1 MISSKFKLILK
12 WISKVPFL
20 LSLIAIIGV
29 IIDYGV
35 YQSVNFEQ
43 KLFWLYTTTIGV
55 GIVAN
60 VFRFF
65 QKKYNLKIQALV
77 FDIFFTL
84 ILLILLFH
92 HLKLLNI
99 PFLKDIVW
107 LQLGTVIVFIREIS
121 LIDFNLI
128 KEKLNPAQLFVLS
141 FFTIILIG
149 AVLLMLPKSTHNGI
163 TFVNALFT
171 STSAVCVTG
180 LVVVDTGTYFTH
192 FGQIVLIF
200 LMQLGG
206 LGIMTFAS
214 FFSYFFKGVSSYKN
228 QLMLSDMTNSEK
240 IAEVFSVIKK
250 IIVVTFSIEAIGAI
264 LIFRSLNTTLIP
276 NINDRIFFSIFHTV
290 SGFCNAGFSTLTN
303 NLYEVGYRF
312 NYPLHI
318 VIAFLIIL
326 GGIGF
331 PIIFNFFKYLRHII
345 KNRIKFFTNKQSV
358 VHLPWVININTKLVI
373 ITTTLLIVFGTLF
386 FYVLEYNHSLAN
398 QSAFGKIV
406 GAFFGAVTPR
416 TAGFNTLNMTS
427 LQAPTILLIIFLMW
441 VGASPA
447 STGGG
452 IKTSTF
458 AIATLN
464 IFSIAKRKNK
474 TEIFHREIAEISI
487 KRAFSVISLSL
498 IVIGFSVFFITI
510 FDGDKDMMSI
520 IFESF
525 SAFSTVGLSLG
536 ITSSL
541 SNTSKIILVITMFI
555 GRVGMLTLLIS
566 FLKKMAHTKYRHP
579 TEEILIN

>member
-1 MISSKFKLILK
+1 MLNAKLKTIVNWLSKI
-12 WISKVPFL
+12 PFL
-20 LSLIAIIGV
+20 LSFIAVIAIIV
-29 IIDYGV
+29 DYGV
-35 YQSVNFEQ
+35 FQSENFEQ
-43 KLFWLYTTTIGV
+43 KLFWLYTITIGV
-55 GIVAN
+55 GIVTN

-65 QKKYNLKIQALV
+65 QKKFNLNIQALV

-92 HLKLLNI
+92 HLKLFNVV
-99 PFLKDIVW
+99 FLKDIVW

-149 AVLLMLPKSTHNGI
+149 AILLMLPKSTHNGI

-250 IIVVTFSIEAIGAI
+250 IIVITFSIEAIGGI
-264 LIFRSLNTTLIP
+264 LIFRSLSTTLIP
-276 NINDRIFFSIFHTV
+276 SLNDRIFFSIFHTV

-331 PIIFNFFKYLRHII
+331 PILFNFIKYIQHLF
-345 KNRIKFFTNKQSV
+345 KNRIKIFESKQSAI
-358 VHLPWVININTKLVI
+358 HLPWVININTKLVA
-373 ITTTLLIVFGTLF
+373 ITTTLLIVFGSLF

-398 QSAFGKIV
+398 QSVFGKIV

-416 TAGFNTLNMTS
+416 TAGFNTINMAS

-498 IVIGFSVFFITI
+498 IVIGFSVFLITI
-510 FDGDKDMMSI
+510 FDGDKNIMSI
-520 IFESF
+520 AFESF

-541 SNTSKIILVITMFI
+541 SDTSKIILVITMFI

-566 FLKKMAHTKYRHP
+566 FLKKVAHTKYSHP

>member
-1 MISSKFKLILK
+1 
-12 WISKVPFL
+12 
-20 LSLIAIIGV
+20 
-29 IIDYGV
+29 
-35 YQSVNFEQ
+35 
-43 KLFWLYTTTIGV
+43 
-55 GIVAN
+55 
-60 VFRFF
+60 
-65 QKKYNLKIQALV
+65 
-77 FDIFFTL
+77 
-84 ILLILLFH
+84 
-92 HLKLLNI
+92 
-99 PFLKDIVW
+99 
-107 LQLGTVIVFIREIS
+107 
-121 LIDFNLI
+121 
-128 KEKLNPAQLFVLS
+128 
-141 FFTIILIG
+141 
-149 AVLLMLPKSTHNGI
+149 
-163 TFVNALFT
+163 
-171 STSAVCVTG
+171 
-180 LVVVDTGTYFTH
+180 
-192 FGQIVLIF
+192 
-200 LMQLGG
+200 
-206 LGIMTFAS
+206 MTFAS

-250 IIVVTFSIEAIGAI
+250 IIVITFSIEAIGGI
-264 LIFRSLNTTLIP
+264 LIFRSLSTTLIP
-276 NINDRIFFSIFHTV
+276 SLNDRIFFSIFHTV

-331 PIIFNFFKYLRHII
+331 PILFNFIKYIQHLF
-345 KNRIKFFTNKQSV
+345 KNRIKIFESKQSAI
-358 VHLPWVININTKLVI
+358 HLPWVININTKLVA
-373 ITTTLLIVFGTLF
+373 ITTTLLIVFGSLF

-398 QSAFGKIV
+398 QSVFGKIV

-416 TAGFNTLNMTS
+416 TAGFNTINMAS

-498 IVIGFSVFFITI
+498 IVIGFSVFLITI
-510 FDGDKDMMSI
+510 FDGDKNIMSI
-520 IFESF
+520 AFESF

-541 SNTSKIILVITMFI
+541 SDTSKIILVITMFI

-566 FLKKMAHTKYRHP
+566 FLKKVAHTKYSHP

>member
-1 MISSKFKLILK
+1 MLKLKQVLRKFNKI
-12 WISKVPFL
+12 PFL
-20 LSLIAIIGV
+20 LSFIAVIGIIV
-29 IIDYGV
+29 DYGV
-35 YQSVNFEQ
+35 LQYENFQ
-43 KLFWLYTTTIGV
+43 QNLFWLYLATISI
-55 GIVAN
+55 GILAN

-65 QKKYNLKIQALV
+65 KQKYIQKIEALL
-77 FDIFFTL
+77 FDIIFSI
-84 ILLILLFH
+84 ILLSLLFH
-92 HLKLLNI
+92 HLNLFNIGFLNDRI
-99 PFLKDIVW
+99 W
-107 LQLGTVIVFIREIS
+107 LQFGTFIVFIREIS
-121 LIDFNLI
+121 LIDFNLL

-141 FFTIILIG
+141 FFTIIMIG
-149 AVLLMLPKSTHNGI
+149 AILLMLPKSTHNGI

-250 IIVVTFSIEAIGAI
+250 IIVITFSIEAIGAI
-264 LIFRSLNTTLIP
+264 LIFKSLSTTLIP
-276 NINDRIFFSIFHTV
+276 NLNDRIFFSIFHTV
-290 SGFCNAGFSTLTN
+290 SGFCNAGFSTLTD

-331 PIIFNFFKYLRHII
+331 PIIFNFFKYLRHLV
-345 KNRIKFFTNKQSV
+345 KNRIKIFENKQRAI
-358 VHLPWVININTKLVI
+358 HIPWVININTKLVV
-373 ITTTLLIVFGTLF
+373 ITTALLIVFGSLF
-386 FYVLEYNHSLAN
+386 FYILEYNHSLAN
-398 QSAFGKIV
+398 QSIFGKIA

-416 TAGFNTLNMTS
+416 TAGFNTINMAS

-498 IVIGFSVFFITI
+498 IVIGFAVFFITI

-520 IFESF
+520 IFECF

-536 ITSSL
+536 ITSTL
-541 SNTSKIILVITMFI
+541 SDTSKIILVITMFI

-566 FLKKMAHTKYRHP
+566 FLKKIAHTKYAHP